1 MVKKTFTFIILIFI
15 YFNSFSQ
22 KSDTLFIEFS
32 KGKIDKTVFIN
43 KMDVYGDTIDSPKK
57 NNLVFLFTNEELL
70 DKLDYKKEQKK
81 KYPNRIYGYSSGP
94 PQYGIEL
101 DNYQLDSLGFQS
113 YIKNLSNY
121 KRIENNLK
129 KFDIKNELK
138 KEDLERF
145 DNQMFETLIIPLKD
159 FYVNQQYLNDKKI
172 FTYTGTKTNYEEFQK
187 ILKKF
192 RYTFIIIPYDFSEIY
207 SYKYHLKQ
215 VKKRYILPGL

>member
-81 KYPNRIYGYSSGP
+81 KYPNRIYG
-94 PQYGIEL
+94 YGIEL